1 VNLLVNRMLLQSV
14 RQGAIWVAAVG
25 GDEALLKLCLEGATP
40 EDLNFEKELVG
51 DQVNIRPHSSKQ
63 I

>member
-1 VNLLVNRMLLQSV
+1 MLLQSV